1 MRRAAA
7 LRYRVFTPPPLPIVE
22 RRMTNT
28 DKIKI
33 AAAIAVLVGTGVV
46 LYVKLGRD
54 TSAPKK
60 RKPPEPEPEPE
71 TAFAKAVADAIATTK
86 ELRPADVA
94 DHRHRYFFL
103 HRRALDLGTADHALT
118 VGQGLV
124 TLQDR

>member
-1 MRRAAA
+1 MMPSHIALISTRRGESDPRRVRFAGRYTVFDRSDATSCSAAVS
-7 LRYRVFTPPPLPIVE
+7 RVPSSPLPIVE

-60 RKPPEPEPEPE
+60 RKPPEPE
-71 TAFAKAVADAIATTK
+71 
-86 ELRPADVA
+86 
-94 DHRHRYFFL
+94 
-103 HRRALDLGTADHALT
+103 
-118 VGQGLV
+118 
-124 TLQDR
+124 